1 MVALFTPKP
10 TSLSSL
16 IPDQPLKSTVTILM
30 IDHSEQD
37 RCTYADYLQADE
49 TTHYHLLM
57 ADSLEAGQAIWRLQ
71 QPDGWCSESVETSL
85 NETPK
90 FKAID
95 K

>member
-1 MVALFTPKP
+1 MS
-10 TSLSSL
+10 SLSSL

-49 TTHYHLLM
+49 TTQYHLLM

-71 QPDGWCSESVETSL
+71 QPDVVLVNVDRTYALTGF
-85 NETPK
+85 P
-90 FKAID
+90 
-95 K
+95 